1 MEECRSETP
10 GKYCYF
16 PLKMFELK
24 ALGSKT
30 HFQATNIK
38 KEAENKL
45 QAFRRNMQAENVSK
59 IGGRWKSLNRCASGY
74 TVGHQILQ

>member
-1 MEECRSETP
+1 
-10 GKYCYF
+10 
-16 PLKMFELK
+16 MFELK

-59 IGGRWKSLNRCASGY
+59 IGGR
-74 TVGHQILQ
+74 